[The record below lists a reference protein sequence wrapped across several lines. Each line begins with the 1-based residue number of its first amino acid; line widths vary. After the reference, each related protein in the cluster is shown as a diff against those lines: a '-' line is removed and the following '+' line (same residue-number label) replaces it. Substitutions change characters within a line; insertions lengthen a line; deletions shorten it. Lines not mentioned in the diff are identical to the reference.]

1 MAGIN
6 ELIDE
11 YLGVAMTPGELRDLA
26 MLQVKDAS
34 VQDDAV
40 AQAVANAQGV
50 EQRNRSALEEYLI
63 AAEQQAAAESQKA
76 LEMAQQRLN
85 AIDNNMAFIS
95 TTVGVGK
102 EGKQKLKSL
111 EAERQAI
118 LEAFPQLGAASAAGG
133 EGQETGSPE
142 EFDIKKWLAAKD
154 YSPEAIR
161 RLYEENDRDA
171 WDEAIRTGDLKLF
184 NAMNDFRLGSLSDD
198 TKNKMSYVISQR
210 PDLSKELKLNK
221 EYSGLLDLIPSTQGD
236 LKKKDRDEKA
246 AAAKAKKEKEENELL
261 KQYEEVMNSFLEKK
275 DRPGRRRFVDE
286 HPGFY
291 EQMDALKK
299 AHKLPADVEE
309 KVNQTKKK
317 KV

>member
-6 ELIDE
+6 DIIDE
-11 YLGVAMTPGELRDLA
+11 YLGVAISPEEMRDLA
-26 MLQVKDAS
+26 LMQVNDAS

-40 AQAVANAQGV
+40 QKAVANAQGV
-50 EQRNRSALEEYLI
+50 EARNRSALEEYLRM
-63 AAEQQAAAESQKA
+63 ADEQAAAESQRA

-85 AIDNNMAFIS
+85 AVDNNMALIS

-118 LEAFPQLGAASAAGG
+118 LEAFPQLGKAQEGG
-133 EGQETGSPE
+133 NGQETGNPE

-154 YSPEAIR
+154 YSQEAIR

-198 TKNKMSYVISQR
+198 TKNKMRYVISQR

-236 LKKKDRDEKA
+236 IIDAEKKAKA
-246 AAAKAKKEKEENELL
+246 AATKKKEEAETNERLT
-261 KQYEEVMNSFLEKK
+261 QYTEVLNSFMLAGDRKK
-275 DRPGRRRFVDE
+275 RRRFADE
-286 HPGFY
+286 HPGFF
-291 EQMDALKK
+291 EMMAALKK
-299 AHKLPADVEE
+299 AHKLPAEAE
-309 KVNQTKKK
+309 KRVNQIKE
-317 KV
+317 

>member
-6 ELIDE
+6 DIIDE
-11 YLGVAMTPGELRDLA
+11 YLGVAISPEEMRDLA
-26 MLQVKDAS
+26 LMQVKDAS

-40 AQAVANAQGV
+40 QKAVANAQGV
-50 EQRNRSALEEYLI
+50 EARNRSALEEYLRM
-63 AAEQQAAAESQKA
+63 ADEQAAAESQRA

-85 AIDNNMAFIS
+85 AIDNNMALIS

-118 LEAFPQLGAASAAGG
+118 LEAFPQLGKAPEGG
-133 EGQETGSPE
+133 NGQETGNPE

-154 YSPEAIR
+154 YSQEAIR

-198 TKNKMSYVISQR
+198 TKNKMRYVISQR

-236 LKKKDRDEKA
+236 IIDAEKKAKA
-246 AAAKAKKEKEENELL
+246 AAAKAKADKEEQKKIDEYQHVKGLMLSANDDGAVEVFLTPENMAKLSYL
-261 KQYEEVMNSFLEKK
+261 KKKALIKPEEEVFLRNHYGE
-275 DRPGRRRFVDE
+275 F
-286 HPGFY
+286 
-291 EQMDALKK
+291 
-299 AHKLPADVEE
+299 
-309 KVNQTKKK
+309 
-317 KV
+317 

>member
-6 ELIDE
+6 DLIDE

-40 AQAVANAQGV
+40 ARAVANAQGV

-85 AIDNNMAFIS
+85 EINRNIALLS
-95 TTVGVGK
+95 STVGIGK
-102 EGKQKLKSL
+102 EGKRQLANL
-111 EAERQAI
+111 EKEKQDI
-118 LEAFPQLGAASAAGG
+118 FSAFPSLGNGG
-133 EGQETGSPE
+133 QGMAPAEADV
-142 EFDIKKWLAAKD
+142 FDVKKMLADKD
-154 YSPEAIR
+154 YSPEAIGR
-161 RLYEENDRDA
+161 MFEEGTTEDWDA
-171 WDEAIRTGDLKLF
+171 AVRTGDLDLYQAMLDSKLG
-184 NAMNDFRLGSLSDD
+184 ALPEGYAE
-198 TKNKMSYVISQR
+198 KMRYVIGGK
-210 PDLSKELKLNK
+210 PETSKALKLDDK
-221 EYSGLLDLIPSTQGD
+221 YARLRGLIGETQGD
-236 LKKKDRDEKA
+236 VKKKDRDEKA

-275 DRPGRRRFVDE
+275 DRPSRRRFVDE

-309 KVNQTKKK
+309 KVNQTKTTKK

>member
-11 YLGVAMTPGELRDLA
+11 YLGVSMTPGELRDLA

-40 AQAVANAQGV
+40 ARAVANAQGV

-85 AIDNNMAFIS
+85 AIDNNMSFIS

-118 LEAFPQLGAASAAGG
+118 LQAFPQLGKTPEGANTNEDEAA
-133 EGQETGSPE
+133 
-142 EFDIKKWLAAKD
+142 FDIAKMLAEKD
-154 YSPEAIR
+154 YSPETIAK
-161 RLYEENDRDA
+161 LFETNDWEI
-171 WDEAIRTGDLKLF
+171 WDQALRTGDLDLYQAMLDAKLG
-184 NAMNDFRLGSLSDD
+184 ALPDGMEG
-198 TKNKMSYVISQR
+198 KMQYTVAGMPEI
-210 PDLSKELKLNK
+210 SKELMLNDK
-221 EYSGLLDLIPSTQGD
+221 YSRLRPILGGGTLGD

-261 KQYEEVMNSFLEKK
+261 KQYEEVMNSFLEQK
-275 DRPGRRRFVDE
+275 DRPARRRFVDE

-309 KVNQTKKK
+309 LVHQTKQTKKK
-317 KV
+317 V

>member
-40 AQAVANAQGV
+40 ARAVANAQGV

-85 AIDNNMAFIS
+85 AIDNNMSLIS

-118 LEAFPQLGAASAAGG
+118 LQAFPQLGKTPEGG
-133 EGQETGSPE
+133 NGQETGNPE

-198 TKNKMSYVISQR
+198 TRNKMSYVISQR
-210 PDLSKELKLNK
+210 PDLSKELRLNK

-236 LKKKDRDEKA
+236 IIDAEKKAKAASTKKK
-246 AAAKAKKEKEENELL
+246 EEAETNELL

-317 KV
+317 V

>member
-6 ELIDE
+6 DLIDE
-11 YLGVAMTPGELRDLA
+11 YLGVAISPEEMRDLA
-26 MLQVKDAS
+26 LMQVNDAS

-40 AQAVANAQGV
+40 QKAVANAQGV
-50 EQRNRSALEEYLI
+50 EARNRSALEEYLRM
-63 AAEQQAAAESQKA
+63 ADEQAAAESQRA

-85 AIDNNMAFIS
+85 AIDNNMALIS

-118 LEAFPQLGAASAAGG
+118 LEAFPQLGKAQEGG
-133 EGQETGSPE
+133 NGQETGNPE

-154 YSPEAIR
+154 YSQEAIR

-198 TKNKMSYVISQR
+198 TKNKMRYVISQR

-236 LKKKDRDEKA
+236 IIDAEKKAKA
-246 AAAKAKKEKEENELL
+246 AATKKKEEAETNERLT
-261 KQYEEVMNSFLEKK
+261 QYTEVLNSFMLAGDRKK
-275 DRPGRRRFVDE
+275 RRKFADE
-286 HPGFY
+286 HPGFF
-291 EQMDALKK
+291 EMMAALKK
-299 AHKLPADVEE
+299 AHKLPAEAE
-309 KVNQTKKK
+309 KRVNQIKE
-317 KV
+317 